1 MRQVLLRNL
10 LAAGLRRQQ
19 PQLQVSVQSVRCL
32 VTVKEYFPN
41 KVDFPSRHIGPRKT
55 DVVEMLDLL
64 GYKSLDELT
73 NNAVPRSIQLN
84 RGLVIEEALSESKC
98 CGAIEFRTDV

>member
-1 MRQVLLRNL
+1 MRQVLLRQL
-10 LAAGLRRQQ
+10 LTHVGHQRQSASIVLRL
-19 PQLQVSVQSVRCL
+19 PTVRCL
-32 VTVKEYFPN
+32 ATVKEYFPN

-73 NNAVPRSIQLN
+73 DNAVPKNIQLN
-84 RGLVIEEALSESKC
+84 RGLVIEEALSKWMGC
-98 CGAIEFRTDV
+98 IKAAFVT